1 MTSARQPTPAP
12 STEQGLRVCGF
23 WVSRLLGLFRPLK
36 KHQRGNLFLALSPLE
51 RALPLHPLCSSQTL
65 CGRQGT
71 SYESHFA
78 NGKPEAQKAR
88 WFVQGHTRTR
98 YSRVLLPLG
107 LIPRRRENVEPLALS
122 RGSGGFQRLGLRMGL
137 RRKAERARTQVWTLK
152 TRFLEGA

>member
-12 STEQGLRVCGF
+12 STEQGLGVCGF

-36 KHQRGNLFLALSPLE
+36 NHQRGNLFLALSPLE

-98 YSRVLLPLG
+98 YSHVLP
-107 LIPRRRENVEPLALS
+107 PTRPDTSQKRECGAFGALS
-122 RGSGGFQRLGLRMGL
+122 GKWRFSEAGTEDGSEEESRESQDSS
-137 RRKAERARTQVWTLK
+137 VDS
-152 TRFLEGA
+152 